1 MIVLCMIEK
10 TSSAS
15 DLADCCSGGTESGGT
30 ASDKNNISGGAS
42 DQSGFDVNSVNRLA
56 GSYSAASETC
66 ILSCSLVSVSDRK
79 SSPLAQQESV
89 VVFSMKADL
98 VLEALMGKIFKLCL
112 VLKVSISPSL

>member
-42 DQSGFDVNSVNRLA
+42 DQV
-56 GSYSAASETC
+56 
-66 ILSCSLVSVSDRK
+66 
-79 SSPLAQQESV
+79 
-89 VVFSMKADL
+89 DL
-98 VLEALMGKIFKLCL
+98 M
-112 VLKVSISPSL
+112 